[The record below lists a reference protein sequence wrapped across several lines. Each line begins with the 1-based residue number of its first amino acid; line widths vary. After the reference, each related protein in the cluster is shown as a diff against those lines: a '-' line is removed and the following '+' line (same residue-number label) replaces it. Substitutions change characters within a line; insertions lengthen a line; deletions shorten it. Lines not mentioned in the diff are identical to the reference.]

1 MPVFRRNK
9 SPLFDLVRG
18 GSSNSDAATP
28 TTPTRPP
35 IQVEATS
42 IPSRPRP
49 TLSAH
54 APGDESTTADRINAL
69 RSGTTSRPTGGLV
82 SMPLNS
88 IYLTIAGV
96 IALVIVI
103 WAAAYWLGGRAK
115 EKELAPYISAGVQP
129 SATPSDTTTQTN
141 SSTSSPAAGGSNPTT
156 FIPPPRLSG
165 SSARPDPVPQPSNTN
180 PPTLSAPTFTGP
192 GTIITSKGMTDKDP
206 REAGLNYLAIVRL
219 PRADAEK
226 VVAFMAAN
234 GFEAIGVPVAV
245 EKGSKAA
252 NNLPLYQIIA
262 LQGISGEQ
270 YRKEDPIKVK
280 VDQEVQ
286 RLGVIW
292 KRDHRG
298 STNFMQSGWVKY
310 KGDGQ

>member
-18 GSSNSDAATP
+18 GTANGDGSTPAAPARTP
-28 TTPTRPP
+28 
-35 IQVEATS
+35 IHVEPSS
-42 IPSRPRP
+42 IPNRPRP
-49 TLSAH
+49 TLSSH
-54 APGDESTTADRINAL
+54 APGDESATADRISAL
-69 RSGTTSRPTGGLV
+69 RAGATSRPTGGLV

-88 IYLTIAGV
+88 IYLSIAGV
-96 IALVIVI
+96 IALVIII

-129 SATPSDTTTQTN
+129 SGTTPTTNPTQANPASN
-141 SSTSSPAAGGSNPTT
+141 SANPTT
-156 FIPPPRLSG
+156 FVPPPRLSG
-165 SSARPDPVPQPSNTN
+165 SLTRQDVTPQPSNSN

-192 GTIITSKGMTDKDP
+192 GTVITSKGMVEKDP

-226 VVAFMAAN
+226 VVAFLAAN
-234 GFEAIGVPVAV
+234 GFEAIGVPVTV

-262 LQGISGEQ
+262 LQGITGEQ

-280 VDQEVQ
+280 VDQDVQ

-298 STNFMQSGWVKY
+298 TTNFMQSGWVKY